1 MRRHSQIGDSI
12 HRKAKKTQ
20 LTDRNKYSR
29 ILRQSRFRRKLGVIS
44 SYFLLRPFWCTWQV
58 TYRCNFRC
66 SFCNYW
72 SMEHKKEEQPL
83 EAFETGGRKLSEVGN
98 MMISLAGGE
107 PLLRK
112 DIVDIVAVLSK
123 WHLPMITTNGWLAT
137 RELAAELWNAGLYGV
152 SVSIDF
158 AGSDR
163 HDAERGVRGAYERAV
178 RALEFFSTTRTRPRQ
193 KVNLMAVL
201 RHDNL
206 DQMEPLL
213 ALAKKHKTHFMVQP
227 YSALKTGDRKFV
239 PPEGCAQ
246 TLVGLRK
253 SHGNFL
259 SNIAFLSRFDVAAN
273 GGVPGCVAG
282 RSFFNVDTNGDVSR
296 CVEFRDRPV
305 ANLASDPIRTIIRR
319 LKRAHKNNTCRA
331 CWYNCRGEIEVMY
344 TRRGL
349 LNAVPKLLNG

>member
-1 MRRHSQIGDSI
+1 MIRR
-12 HRKAKKTQ
+12 TQ
-20 LTDRNKYSR
+20 LADRNKYLH
-29 ILRQSRFRRKLGVIS
+29 ILRQSRFRRKLGVAS
-44 SYFLLRPFWCTWQV
+44 SYFLLRPLWCTWQV

-72 SMEHKKEEQPL
+72 CMEHKKEEQPL

-107 PLLRK
+107 PLLRR

-137 RELAAELWNAGLYGV
+137 RELAAELWDAGLYGV

-158 AGSDR
+158 AEPDR
-163 HDAERGVRGAYERAV
+163 HDAERGVRGAYKRAV

-201 RHDNL
+201 RNDNL

-227 YSALKTGDRKFV
+227 YSILKTGDEKFL
-239 PPEGCAQ
+239 PPEGCAR
-246 TLVGLRK
+246 TLVELRK
-253 SHGNFL
+253 RHGNFL
-259 SNIAFLSRFDVAAN
+259 SNIEFLARFDAAAN
-273 GGVPGCVAG
+273 GGVPNCMAG

-296 CVEFRDRPV
+296 CVEFRGSPV
-305 ANLASDPIRTIIRR
+305 ANLVSDPIRKIMRR
-319 LKRAHKNNTCRA
+319 LKDAHRNNTCRA

-349 LNAVPKLLNG
+349 LNAVSKLLNA